1 VARSTGQGAFVSY
14 GILACSYSEEK
25 FCSSNQIGPN
35 NADAYYF
42 LGTLYNFRHNPA
54 MAIEYL
60 KKASNADSQ
69 EADTHFRLAKAFHN
83 VDMVANAML
92 EYKRMLEIKPAYTK
106 AINEIGWIY
115 YNKGDKEN
123 AVAQWKKT
131 LKINRND
138 RDAILNLAKAFND
151 LAWNALKS
159 GKTKEA
165 IKYWGKTI
173 TINPGNKPA
182 KYYLKKYN
190 LG

>member
-1 VARSTGQGAFVSY
+1 MARSTGQGAFVSY

-35 NADAYYF
+35 NAD
-42 LGTLYNFRHNPA
+42 
-54 MAIEYL
+54 
-60 KKASNADSQ
+60 
-69 EADTHFRLAKAFHN
+69 
-83 VDMVANAML
+83 
-92 EYKRMLEIKPAYTK
+92 TK

-123 AVAQWKKT
+123 AVAQWEKT

-138 RDAILNLAKAFND
+138 RDAILNLAKAYND

-165 IKYWGKTI
+165 IKYRGKTI
-173 TINPGNKPA
+173 TINPGNKAA

-190 LG
+190 PG